1 MSEKEKEEQIEKLK
15 KEWAEEVLK
24 LEPVSTHN
32 TLDHSLNEE
41 RLKLEE
47 KYKKRIA
54 EIEEA

>member
-1 MSEKEKEEQIEKLK
+1 MSEKEEQIEKLK
-15 KEWAEEVLK
+15 KEWTEEVLK